1 MCQPFG
7 VFSKFCGAHGAVEM
21 GEWEEEGA
29 QQHKKRRGY
38 ESTFFF
44 HSFFSI
50 VQPPVFLFITLH
62 NKIKAF
68 YLPIFFFPYFLFLEK
83 KEKKEKLQRQIKAQ
97 RESKDGWG
105 KVGRKGVVVV

>member
-1 MCQPFG
+1 MCQPLG

-44 HSFFSI
+44 ILFFHFFSI

-62 NKIKAF
+62 NKVKAF
-68 YLPIFFFPYFLFLEK
+68 YLPIFFFPSCFSK
-83 KEKKEKLQRQIKAQ
+83 KMKKMKKKRKLAKAN
-97 RESKDGWG
+97 
-105 KVGRKGVVVV
+105 